1 MSEFGPEDERLEA
14 IYDRLEELDP
24 NTFESRAAELLHG
37 LGFSRIMM
45 ARKTKDMSGEC
56 CREGTTCMPAGACMR
71 ACACGRG
78 GVCTQGRLPAQ
89 AGKQG

>member
-1 MSEFGPEDERLEA
+1 MSEFGPEDERLGA

-37 LGFSRIMM
+37 LGFSRIMV

-56 CREGTTCMPAGACMR
+56 RM
-71 ACACGRG
+71 
-78 GVCTQGRLPAQ
+78 LPAFASEPGLQ
-89 AGKQG
+89 QGWRGCAGGASAGL